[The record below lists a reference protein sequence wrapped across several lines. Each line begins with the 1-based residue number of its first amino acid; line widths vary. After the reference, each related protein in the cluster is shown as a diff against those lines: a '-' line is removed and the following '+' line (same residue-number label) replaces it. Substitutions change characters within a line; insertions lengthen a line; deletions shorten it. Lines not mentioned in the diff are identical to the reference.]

1 MNGTLFNL
9 WFSSVDAAP
18 NVYRYPTRWFWYIF
32 FDVHRYVEKIWSN
45 LMSIFFRWVE
55 ATISK
60 GCPMEWSW
68 VSFLG
73 WTFPPRSLGSVVKHK
88 EKTWWNNNS
97 FWKMNE
103 NTEKARYITYTY
115 IYIYVSLKQKQRGL
129 RRFVWVDFLERDQS
143 QENCLRCFR
152 IFSNPTRVIW
162 VPGIYICR
170 LFMFVFLDFVNGDM
184 DKNDIGCRNRN
195 PQIARK
201 TALSWFLLAN
211 IYSSKSIFQFLM
223 FGPSMWWLEKDKLRY
238 VYHELV

>member
-1 MNGTLFNL
+1 MIQF
-9 WFSSVDAAP
+9 DEH
-18 NVYRYPTRWFWYIF
+18 IF
-32 FDVHRYVEKIWSN
+32 QMGWSHHLQRLPHGVVLSIVSWLNISTTIPRERCETQGKNMVKQQLVLKDERKHRKSKIHNIYV
-45 LMSIFFRWVE
+45 
-55 ATISK
+55 
-60 GCPMEWSW
+60 
-68 VSFLG
+68 
-73 WTFPPRSLGSVVKHK
+73 
-88 EKTWWNNNS
+88 
-97 FWKMNE
+97 
-103 NTEKARYITYTY
+103 Y

-143 QENCLRCFR
+143 QENCLRCFS